1 MDKFKSAEK
10 KIKEKFDEELKKV
23 KRWNGRLERA
33 KEKEEQ
39 GRKDQE
45 KEQEKKFKENEK
57 KRSAGASKV
66 AMERKKRI
74 RMLQESDQKHYTE
87 YRNFSMTR
95 K

>member
-45 KEQEKKFKENEK
+45 KEQEKNLKKM
-57 KRSAGASKV
+57 KRSDQLEPAKLQWR
-66 AMERKKRI
+66 ER
-74 RMLQESDQKHYTE
+74 
-87 YRNFSMTR
+87 NA
-95 K
+95 